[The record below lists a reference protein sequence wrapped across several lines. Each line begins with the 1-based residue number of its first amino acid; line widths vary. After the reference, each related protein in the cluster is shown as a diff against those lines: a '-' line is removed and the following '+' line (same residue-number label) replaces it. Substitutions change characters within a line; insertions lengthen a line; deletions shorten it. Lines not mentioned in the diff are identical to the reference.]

1 MARKTAIFRILRYKP
16 GHIDPPVYQD
26 FEVHLTPAMSVLD
39 ALESIRLT
47 QDAGL
52 MYRHCCHHASCGTCA
67 CSIDGV
73 PALACT
79 TRIEVPASGIITLEP
94 LAQHRC
100 VGDLAVDTAAFFN
113 AFDPRWAAIR
123 KCEESPASRRPEGVD
138 HLTRLEN
145 CIECGC
151 CVSACPVMPETD
163 SFLGPA
169 VLAAVNNER
178 RNRPREAA
186 TLLAF
191 AARSDGTRRCKRHIA
206 CSRVCPSKVYPA
218 RQIADLQRAITDCPF
233 RGTLST

>member
-26 FEVHLTPAMSVLD
+26 FKVHLTPAMSVLD

-100 VGDLAVDTAAFFN
+100 VGDLAVDTAAFLQGLRPPVGRHSEMRR
-113 AFDPRWAAIR
+113 DP
-123 KCEESPASRRPEGVD
+123 G
-138 HLTRLEN
+138 
-145 CIECGC
+145 
-151 CVSACPVMPETD
+151 
-163 SFLGPA
+163 
-169 VLAAVNNER
+169 
-178 RNRPREAA
+178 
-186 TLLAF
+186 F
-191 AARSDGTRRCKRHIA
+191 A
-206 CSRVCPSKVYPA
+206 PA
-218 RQIADLQRAITDCPF
+218 R
-233 RGTLST
+233 RGGSPYTTGKLH

>member
-1 MARKTAIFRILRYKP
+1 
-16 GHIDPPVYQD
+16 
-26 FEVHLTPAMSVLD
+26 MSVLD

-67 CSIDGV
+67 CIIDAV

-79 TRIEVPASGIITLEP
+79 TRIEAPAGGIITLEP

-100 VGDLAVDTAAFFN
+100 VGDLAVDTNDFFED
-113 AFDPRWAAIR
+113 FDPRWTSLR
-123 KCEESPASRRPEGVD
+123 KGEQGPASRRPEGVNQ
-138 HLTRLEN
+138 LTRLEN

-151 CVSACPVMPETD
+151 CVSACPVIPEKD
-163 SFLGPA
+163 PFLGPA

-178 RNRPREAA
+178 RNRPRDAA
-186 TLLAF
+186 TLLAL

-218 RQIADLQRAITDCPF
+218 RQIADLQRAIEDP
-233 RGTLST
+233 SAKQ